1 MCTSYLNWSV
11 VLLST
16 TFIFIGKNV
25 GVAQPRC
32 NLIMNPPVHFSEETL
47 ARDIPN
53 NEDALFC
60 ALTLVK
66 IPPFVGGG
74 GLTGGCIVSKDP
86 TTHHWTLQ
94 STPPRLPG
102 TECEVTC
109 IKTIECKG
117 GDEAGR

>member
-1 MCTSYLNWSV
+1 VSTHYFSWSIF
-11 VLLST
+11 LLSPSFFFFGT
-16 TFIFIGKNV
+16 NLGI
-25 GVAQPRC
+25 AEPRC
-32 NLIMNPPVHFSEETL
+32 NLIVNPPVRFSEEAL
-47 ARDIPN
+47 ARDIPD

-74 GLTGGCIVSKDP
+74 GLTGGCIVRQDP
-86 TTHHWTLQ
+86 RTHHWTFQ

-117 GDEAGR
+117 GEETGR